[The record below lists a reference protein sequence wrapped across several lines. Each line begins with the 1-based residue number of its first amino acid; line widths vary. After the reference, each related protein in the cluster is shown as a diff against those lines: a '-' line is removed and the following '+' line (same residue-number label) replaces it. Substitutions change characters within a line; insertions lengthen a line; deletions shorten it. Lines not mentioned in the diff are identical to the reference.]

1 MPSIQE
7 QSPLLI
13 TKSGDFF
20 CHTYLNFI
28 LKIHLYLNVP
38 LEHSTRTT
46 SWMTAIEWTT
56 TEIRTTTRSSR
67 TIRTTLASLL
77 ASEEIHTIDD
87 MEHCIAVDGIILRIR
102 TGCSRDGT
110 REGALLTKYIVELEH
125 HGQRLA
131 LQETLRELRI
141 PYKLIRVHAAVII
154 STATA
159 DREA

>member
-1 MPSIQE
+1 M
-7 QSPLLI
+7 
-13 TKSGDFF
+13 KSGDFF
-20 CHTYLNFI
+20 CHTYLNFT
-28 LKIHLYLNVP
+28 LKIYLYPNIP

-46 SWMTAIEWTT
+46 SRMTAIEWTT
-56 TEIRTTTRSSR
+56 TEIRSATRTTR
-67 TIRTTLASLL
+67 TTRTTLTCLL
-77 ASEEIHTIDD
+77 ASEEIQAIYH
-87 MEHCIAVDGIILRIR
+87 MKHRIAVDGIILGIR

-125 HGQRLA
+125 QGQRLA
-131 LQETLRELRI
+131 LQESLRKLRI